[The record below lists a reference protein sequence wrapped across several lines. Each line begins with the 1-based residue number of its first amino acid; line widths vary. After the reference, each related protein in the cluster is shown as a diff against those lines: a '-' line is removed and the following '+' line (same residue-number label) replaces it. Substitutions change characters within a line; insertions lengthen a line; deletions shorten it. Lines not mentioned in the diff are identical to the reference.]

1 MKSLKYNKL
10 FTQLAPSEQE
20 KIKALYSKDVEDEN
34 NKYFAK
40 LQKNWLMLSCIVM
53 ADFMGKDKD
62 ECLLYL
68 ANFKEVYRLNS
79 KIKGEE
85 AQQEWLKGEMDR
97 IFGKDNYPYQYIDKL
112 EDIGT

>member
-40 LQKNWLMLSCIVM
+40 LQKNWLMLSCIVLNKY
-53 ADFMGKDKD
+53 FGFGK
-62 ECLLYL
+62 ERLLIYL
-68 ANFKEVYRLNS
+68 ANWREAYRLNA
-79 KIKGEE
+79 KIKEEE
-85 AQQEWLKGEMDR
+85 AQQAWLKGEMDR
-97 IFGKDNYPYQYIDKL
+97 IFGENGYPYEYIDKL
-112 EDIGT
+112 EDIGQ